1 MEIAYNGPES
11 EVMVPGVGVF
21 PRRTPVEV
29 SDEAGKELMMNPN
42 FVGIKPVGG
51 KK

>member
-21 PRRTPVEV
+21 PRKTPVEV
-29 SDEAGKELMMNPN
+29 SDEAGKELMANPN